1 MKRWV
6 EKIFQYGCYIFFL
19 ISIVY
24 LALLSMFSTSSIELK
39 RVISEG
45 EPERVENYNYFL
57 PDSPWRHLL
66 ACGIL
71 LVVLCVVFSF
81 WNSRKKKISLQW
93 LCIPFFVFCILFIIQ
108 ADLYPVSDS
117 NKILTVARQIREHN
131 YEQFAMEG
139 YMHRYP
145 DQTGIVLIYYWIHGI
160 FGEKDYLAIQI
171 WNAVCLAGTYFFLG
185 RIAFLLWGD
194 KDKNV
199 QDMTLLF
206 CIAFFPMALYV
217 TLVYG
222 MIPGLAFGVLAFYLQ
237 LKYMKSGRLIYGAGA
252 AAAASIAVVWKTNS
266 LIMLIAM
273 CIFLVYDCIAGDKGR
288 KKKSLAVILLLFLL
302 YAAGAWAVNTAAEKL
317 TGIEVSEG
325 MPKTAWIGMGL
336 QEAAS
341 APGVYNGYS
350 VGTYEENNYD
360 YDRTDAAAK
369 EEIKNRLML
378 FWEDKSYG
386 VDFFGRKN
394 AAQWNDP
401 AFSSLAV
408 IAGREETGGIDLDN
422 LCHGPLKDKTAGIA
436 NYLHTAILAGVCF
449 YLFFH
454 RKKRESGE
462 LLLGIAVVGGLLFHM
477 FWEAKP
483 QYTLPYFVLLLPYC
497 AAGYSGMVQR
507 MLVLWKE
514 RKRNDGKTKERC
526 LTAVIGI
533 GITAAFIG
541 IISLLSGFRII
552 SYTVSVRNEPERLL
566 QYEEAVKERLEEYE
580 ERQE

>member
-6 EKIFQYGCYIFFL
+6 EKIFQCGCYVFFL
-19 ISIVY
+19 LNVVY
-24 LALLSMFSTSSIELK
+24 LTLLSMFSTSSIELK
-39 RVISEG
+39 RVIAEG

-57 PDSPWRHLL
+57 PDSPWKHLL
-66 ACGIL
+66 ACGVL
-71 LVVLCVVFSF
+71 LIVLCAASYF
-81 WNSRKKKISLQW
+81 WNSRKRKISLQW
-93 LCIPFFVFCILFIIQ
+93 LCIPFFIFCVFFIIQ
-108 ADLYPVSDS
+108 ADLYPISDS

-131 YEQFAMEG
+131 YVQFATEG

-171 WNAVCLAGTYFFLG
+171 WNAICLAGTYFCMG

-206 CIAFFPMALYV
+206 CIAFFPMTLYV

-237 LKYMKSGRLIYGAGA
+237 LKYMKSGRFAYGAGA
-252 AAAASIAVVWKTNS
+252 AAAVSVAVVWKTNS
-266 LIMLIAM
+266 LIMLVAM
-273 CIFLVYDCIAGDKGR
+273 CIFYAYDFITGDKDR
-288 KKKSLAVILLLFLL
+288 KKKSLAAILLMFLL
-302 YAAGAWAVNTAAEKL
+302 YAVSSWAVNWTAEKL

-336 QEAAS
+336 QEAAC

-360 YDRTDAAAK
+360 YDRTNAAAK
-369 EEIKNRLML
+369 EEIKSRLAL
-378 FWEDKSYG
+378 FWDDRSYG

-401 AFSSLAV
+401 SFSSLAV
-408 IAGREETGGIDLDN
+408 IDGREEGGAINLDN
-422 LCHGPLKDKTAGIA
+422 LCHGPLKDMAAGIA
-436 NYLHTAILAGVCF
+436 NYLHTIILAGVCF
-449 YLFFH
+449 YLLFY
-454 RKKRESGE
+454 RNNKKKGE
-462 LLLGIAVVGGLLFHM
+462 LLLGIAVVGGFLFHM

-497 AAGYSGMVQR
+497 AAGYSGMVQK

-514 RKRNDGKTKERC
+514 RKRNAGKTKERC

-533 GITAAFIG
+533 GITVAFIG
-541 IISLLSGFRII
+541 IISLLSDFRII
-552 SYTVSVRNEPERLL
+552 SYTVNIRNEQERLL
-566 QYEEAVKERLEEYE
+566 QYEEAVKERLTEYE